1 MLSVMIGGVMACSHR
16 PGELAAG
23 GIVLGN
29 RKVDAGQ
36 QLKRQTERCRWS
48 ARSAEAISLPAPPP
62 PLSLDQKP
70 TGGVHCVCARSHQSM
85 SAQEIE
91 EVRIELVLEDL
102 RDRVRCA
109 FINIQRGLR
118 QNLHGRKG

>member
-36 QLKRQTERCRWS
+36 QLKKANQEMSMKWPVSGSNRYSRYAAAGEHGLEAHRWS
-48 ARSAEAISLPAPPP
+48 ALRLLAFA
-62 PLSLDQKP
+62 
-70 TGGVHCVCARSHQSM
+70 QSDV
-85 SAQEIE
+85 SSG
-91 EVRIELVLEDL
+91 
-102 RDRVRCA
+102 
-109 FINIQRGLR
+109 N
-118 QNLHGRKG
+118 

>member
-48 ARSAEAISLPAPPP
+48 GRSAGAIAIAGTPPP
-62 PLSLDQKP
+62 
-70 TGGVHCVCARSHQSM
+70 VSM
-85 SAQEIE
+85 
-91 EVRIELVLEDL
+91 D
-102 RDRVRCA
+102 
-109 FINIQRGLR
+109 
-118 QNLHGRKG
+118 